1 MTKIFITGSTDG
13 LGFLAAQQLIK
24 EGNEVVL
31 HARNQKRADDVLQKL
46 PMVKH
51 VVIGDLGDRKE
62 VESIAQQVNALGE
75 FDTVIYNAGIDSMDA
90 ELTFKVNDLSPY
102 LLTALIKTPKRIIYI
117 SSGMHVGAKLNIT
130 NLAQTTDYSSSK
142 LQLVL
147 LTKALARLNS
157 DVIVTAV
164 DPGWVPTKMGGRMAT
179 DDLTEGYMTQVW
191 LATLEDKSVSGDYF
205 HHKKLSRY
213 DQRADDE
220 HLQNAYLQE
229 LASIT
234 KVKI

>member
-1 MTKIFITGSTDG
+1 M
-13 LGFLAAQQLIK
+13 
-24 EGNEVVL
+24 
-31 HARNQKRADDVLQKL
+31 
-46 PMVKH
+46 
-51 VVIGDLGDRKE
+51 
-62 VESIAQQVNALGE
+62 
-75 FDTVIYNAGIDSMDA
+75 
-90 ELTFKVNDLSPY
+90 NDLAPY
-102 LLTALIKTPKRIIYI
+102 LLTALIETPKRIIYVSLGI
-117 SSGMHVGAKLNIT
+117 HVGARLDIMD
-130 NLAQTTDYSSSK
+130 LVHQTTDYSSSK

-157 DVIVTAV
+157 DIVVTAV
-164 DPGWVPTKMGGRMAT
+164 DPGWVPIKMGGRMAT
-179 DDLTEGYMTQVW
+179 DDLTEDYMTQVW